1 MPRKAVADRRAIRGR
16 LGHVSDG
23 VRAETRATD
32 RAVTVRSVSV
42 GHDEARVTDV
52 EFLRGKLRARRWRL
66 PWSRCG
72 TVRSTLQEDRQRVAA
87 SAPSGRG
94 PSKRDANDLVSG
106 SRVDVRRRCRQT
118 SSCDVLSRGAQLQPV
133 VGGQHARMT
142 GSVGKREARSE
153 TGVRAARAREHR
165 RMGLLG
171 RGTAGRAGRRGRR
184 GCRGDGRPRSDWARP
199 RRANTRPALRE
210 RDRAPRADSGG

>member
-1 MPRKAVADRRAIRGR
+1 MRGR

-23 VRAETRATD
+23 VRAERRRLD
-32 RAVTVRSVSV
+32 RAATVGSVSSGDHAVRGRHV
-42 GHDEARVTDV
+42 G
-52 EFLRGKLRARRWRL
+52 FLRGQLRARGWRL

-87 SAPSGRG
+87 SAPSGRR

-106 SRVDVRRRCRQT
+106 SRVDVRQRCRQT
-118 SSCDVLSRGAQLQPV
+118 SLRDVLSRGAQLQPV
-133 VGGQHARMT
+133 VGGHHARMT
-142 GSVGKREARSE
+142 GSVGKREARGE
-153 TGVRAARAREHR
+153 TGVRAARAGEHR

-171 RGTAGRAGRRGRR
+171 RGTPGRAGSRGRR
-184 GCRGDGRPRSDWARP
+184 GCRGDDRPRSDCARP

-210 RDRAPRADSGG
+210 RDRAARGDSRG